1 MNKYLQKNYSQDD
14 LRKLINEG
22 QNKNKNLNK
31 LINNDIYIKMISES
45 YLPAKD
51 NDKYLNENY
60 NSNSRY
66 FLISDSEKMKIGN
79 KNRFNIFHKKEKEN
93 MKENK
98 INQRYI
104 KNNINN
110 SFNYNRPLYEEK
122 KHFPLLMNRGNYL
135 KVVNQSLIPSIERSD
150 ILNENHTI
158 DHGYNKKHKRIR
170 NKFIQRN
177 HDYNKIKFKS
187 YNYCGNSEYK
197 IKEPIPHM
205 PINLNGKNLRKK
217 IINFDFRDLDENS
230 KLNNTNSQKEKH
242 YNPRRF
248 DYEGS
253 RFGDVTYNYYLNGPM
268 RGDASSINW
277 KFPPLY
283 CYNSKIDYGKSFP
296 DL

>member
-110 SFNYNRPLYEEK
+110 S
-122 KHFPLLMNRGNYL
+122 
-135 KVVNQSLIPSIERSD
+135 LII
-150 ILNENHTI
+150 I
-158 DHGYNKKHKRIR
+158 DHYMKR
-170 NKFIQRN
+170 
-177 HDYNKIKFKS
+177 
-187 YNYCGNSEYK
+187 
-197 IKEPIPHM
+197 
-205 PINLNGKNLRKK
+205 KN
-217 IINFDFRDLDENS
+217 I
-230 KLNNTNSQKEKH
+230 
-242 YNPRRF
+242 
-248 DYEGS
+248 
-253 RFGDVTYNYYLNGPM
+253 
-268 RGDASSINW
+268 
-277 KFPPLY
+277 FPY
-283 CYNSKIDYGKSFP
+283 
-296 DL
+296 